1 MKFGHVPDAAA
12 CACSAFAALG
22 PPPWG
27 ARRSSPAQPRHDPS
41 TVSTREIDL
50 LPERIEAAVARI
62 DPVFRGTPQFVDL
75 RLSEA
80 LGREVV
86 VKVETLNPIGSFKAR
101 GASVLVDLLDPASA
115 WVCSTAGNFGQALA
129 LLRARPVDA
138 RRRVRLAGRA
148 RGEGRA
154 DARARCEV
162 EIDDHPGI
170 ASREHAAAGDDRILV
185 VDGREPAMA
194 EGAGTIGV
202 ELATRGPIRHRVVQ
216 VGDGALISGVA
227 CWLKSVSPQT
237 RVVGVCASGAPS
249 MARSFAAGRAIAADG
264 DGTIAT
270 AIAIREPIPESVAR
284 VRAFVDE
291 IVLVDDDDLRRAGSL
306 VAECLGLLVE
316 PAGAAGVAAL
326 LRYGEELP
334 AHGWR

>member
-1 MKFGHVPDAAA
+1 
-12 CACSAFAALG
+12 LG
-22 PPPWG
+22 RAPQLL
-27 ARRSSPAQPRHDPS
+27 ARQRHDPS
-41 TVSTREIDL
+41 TVTTRELDL

-101 GASVLVDLLDPASA
+101 GASVLVDRLDPATT

-129 LLRARPVDA
+129 LL
-138 RRRVRLAGRA
+138 
-148 RGEGRA
+148 
-154 DARARCEV
+154 ARARSTSVDVFVSPEV
-162 EIDDHPGI
+162 PAGKVARMRALGAQVEVDDHPESR
-170 ASREHAAAGDDRILV
+170 AREHAAAADHRTLV
-185 VDGREPAMA
+185 VDAREPAMA

-202 ELATRGPIRHRVVQ
+202 ELAAAGPFDTAVVQ
-216 VGDGALISGVA
+216 VGDGALISGIA

-249 MARSFAAGRAIAADG
+249 IARSFAAGRAIAVDG

-291 IVLVDDDDLRRAGSL
+291 IVLIDDDDLRRAVDL
-306 VAECLGLLVE
+306 VADCLGLLVE

-326 LRYGEELP
+326 LRHGEELP
-334 AHGWR
+334 GARVAVILTGAAAGPPPLASA